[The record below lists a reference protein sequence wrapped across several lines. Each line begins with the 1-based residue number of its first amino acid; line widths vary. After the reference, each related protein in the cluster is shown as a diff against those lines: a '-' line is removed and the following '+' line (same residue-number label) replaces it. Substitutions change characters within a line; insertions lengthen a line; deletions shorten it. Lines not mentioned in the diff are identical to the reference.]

1 MSGTKSLPR
10 IEPTQLPAS
19 ATGKKARLLIVD
31 DHPTMREG
39 LIRVI
44 GREADLQVC
53 GETGSARQVLGLI
66 ESSAPDLV
74 LLDISL
80 GPDNGIELIKDIKI
94 RYPHLLVLVHS
105 MHEDSVYAGRS
116 LRAGARGYV
125 AKNEPP
131 DNLLKAIREVL
142 SGEIY
147 LNAALTK
154 QILHTLTADEHQTGA
169 SPFGVLSDREFE
181 VFEMMGKGFV
191 TKEIAATLH
200 LSPKTVQ
207 AHRDHIRE
215 KMAFKDA
222 ASLLRFAIRWTE
234 AQS

>member
-1 MSGTKSLPR
+1 MNANQTLPEGNLTGLAVATKPNR
-10 IEPTQLPAS
+10 A
-19 ATGKKARLLIVD
+19 KVLIVD

-39 LIRVI
+39 LVRVI
-44 GREADLQVC
+44 EREADLQVC
-53 GETGSARQVLGLI
+53 GETGNAREAMEIVQA
-66 ESSAPDLV
+66 SKPDLV
-74 LLDISL
+74 LLDLSL
-80 GPDNGIELIKDIKI
+80 GKDNGIELIKDLRI
-94 RYPHLLVLVHS
+94 RHPLVVVLVHS
-105 MHEDSVYAGRS
+105 MHEDSLYAGRA

-125 AKNEPP
+125 TKSEPP
-131 DNLLKAIREVL
+131 GNILKAIREVL
-142 SGEIY
+142 AGEIY
-147 LNAALTK
+147 LNPALTK
-154 QILHTLTADEHQTGA
+154 EVLHTLVADDHQKGA

-200 LSPKTVQ
+200 LSQKTVQ

-215 KMAFKDA
+215 KMGLRDA

>member
-1 MSGTKSLPR
+1 MKPDKSIPAGAAATLA
-10 IEPTQLPAS
+10 EPAAPLRA
-19 ATGKKARLLIVD
+19 GILIVE

-44 GREADLQVC
+44 ERETDLRVAGQADSASRALQFLA
-53 GETGSARQVLGLI
+53 SAK
-66 ESSAPDLV
+66 PDLV

-80 GPDNGIELIKDIKI
+80 GDDNGIELIKDIKV
-94 RYPHLLVLVHS
+94 RHPQLPVLVHS
-105 MHEDSVYAGRS
+105 MHEDSVYAGRA
-116 LRAGARGYV
+116 LRAGAKGYV
-125 AKNEPP
+125 TKSEPP

-142 SGEIY
+142 RGEIY
-147 LNAALTK
+147 LNEILTR
-154 QILHTLTADEHQTGA
+154 QILHTLAADEHQKGA

-181 VFEMMGKGFV
+181 VFEMIGKGFV

-200 LSPKTVQ
+200 LSQKTVQ

-215 KMAFKDA
+215 KMGFKDA
-222 ASLLRFAIRWTE
+222 ASLLRFSIRWTE

>member
-1 MSGTKSLPR
+1 MNTMAISPPKEARSKRAR
-10 IEPTQLPAS
+10 IV
-19 ATGKKARLLIVD
+19 IVD

-39 LIRVI
+39 LIKVI
-44 GREADLQVC
+44 EREADLQIG
-53 GETGSARQVLGLI
+53 GEAADARETMAIVEATRPDVVLV
-66 ESSAPDLV
+66 DL
-74 LLDISL
+74 SL
-80 GPDNGIELIKDIKI
+80 GNENGIELIKDLRT
-94 RYPHLLVLVHS
+94 RYPLSLVLVHS
-105 MHEDSVYAGRS
+105 MHEDSVYAGRA

-125 AKNEPP
+125 AKSEPTE
-131 DNLLKAIREVL
+131 NVLKAIREVL

-147 LNAALTK
+147 LNPALTK
-154 QILHTLTADEHQTGA
+154 ELLHTLVADDHPQGA

-191 TKEIAATLH
+191 TKEIAASLH
-200 LSPKTVQ
+200 LSHKTVQ

-215 KMAFKDA
+215 KMGFKDA

>member
-1 MSGTKSLPR
+1 MNTSKSLSGNDP
-10 IEPTQLPAS
+10 ISSSKTPKPTRA
-19 ATGKKARLLIVD
+19 KILIVD

-44 GREADLQVC
+44 EREADLQIC
-53 GETGSARQVLGLI
+53 GETGNARQALEIV
-66 ESSAPDLV
+66 ESSTPDLV
-74 LLDISL
+74 LLDLSL
-80 GPDNGIELIKDIKI
+80 GKDNGIELIKDLRI
-94 RYPHLLVLVHS
+94 RHPLLQVLVHS
-105 MHEDSVYAGRS
+105 MHEDSVYAGRA

-125 AKNEPP
+125 TKSEPP
-131 DNLLKAIREVL
+131 GNILQAIREVL
-142 SGEIY
+142 EGEIY
-147 LNAALTK
+147 LNPALTK
-154 QILHTLTADEHQTGA
+154 EVLHTLVADDHQKGA

-200 LSPKTVQ
+200 LSQKTVQ

-215 KMAFKDA
+215 KMGFTDA

>member
-1 MSGTKSLPR
+1 MNANQTLPEDNLTGLAVATKPNR
-10 IEPTQLPAS
+10 A
-19 ATGKKARLLIVD
+19 KVLIVD

-39 LIRVI
+39 LVRVI
-44 GREADLQVC
+44 EREADLQVC
-53 GETGSARQVLGLI
+53 GETGNAREAMEIVQA
-66 ESSAPDLV
+66 SKPDLV
-74 LLDISL
+74 LLDLSL
-80 GPDNGIELIKDIKI
+80 GKDNGIELIKDLRI
-94 RYPHLLVLVHS
+94 RHPLVVVLVHS
-105 MHEDSVYAGRS
+105 MHEDSLYAGRA

-125 AKNEPP
+125 TKSEPP
-131 DNLLKAIREVL
+131 GNILKAIREVL
-142 SGEIY
+142 AGEIY
-147 LNAALTK
+147 LNPALTK
-154 QILHTLTADEHQTGA
+154 EVLHTLVADDHQKGA

-200 LSPKTVQ
+200 LSQKTVQ

-215 KMAFKDA
+215 KMGLRDA

>member
-1 MSGTKSLPR
+1 MNTTKTLLGDPSASS
-10 IEPTQLPAS
+10 PTPTAPKR
-19 ATGKKARLLIVD
+19 AKVLIVD

-44 GREADLQVC
+44 ERESDLQIC
-53 GETGSARQVLGLI
+53 GETGSAREALEIVQKCK
-66 ESSAPDLV
+66 PDIV
-74 LLDISL
+74 LLDLSL
-80 GPDNGIELIKDIKI
+80 GKENGIEVIKDLRI
-94 RYPHLLVLVHS
+94 RHPLLVVLVHS
-105 MHEDSVYAGRS
+105 MHEDSVYAGRA

-125 AKNEPP
+125 TKSEPP
-131 DNLLKAIREVL
+131 GNILKAIREVL
-142 SGEIY
+142 EGEIY
-147 LNAALTK
+147 LNPALTK
-154 QILHTLTADEHQTGA
+154 EVLHTLVADDHQKGA

-200 LSPKTVQ
+200 LSQKTVQ

-215 KMAFKDA
+215 KMGFKDA

>member
-1 MSGTKSLPR
+1 MKVNKSLPT
-10 IEPTQLPAS
+10 EKAAS
-19 ATGKKARLLIVD
+19 VAEAASPKRAGVLIVE

-39 LIRVI
+39 LVRVI
-44 GREADLQVC
+44 ERESDLQVC
-53 GETGSARQVLGLI
+53 GQTDSASRALQLI
-66 ESSAPDLV
+66 ESSKPDLV

-80 GPDNGIELIKDIKI
+80 GNENGIELIKDIKI
-94 RYPHLLVLVHS
+94 RYPQLVVLVHS

-116 LRAGARGYV
+116 LRAGAKGYV
-125 AKNEPP
+125 TRNEPP
-131 DNLLKAIREVL
+131 ENLLKAIREVL
-142 SGEIY
+142 RGEIY
-147 LNAALTK
+147 LNETLTK
-154 QILHTLTADEHQTGA
+154 QILHTLGADEHQKGA

-181 VFEMMGKGFV
+181 VFEMLGKGFV
-191 TKEIAATLH
+191 TKEIAAQLH
-200 LSPKTVQ
+200 LSQKTVQ

>member
-1 MSGTKSLPR
+1 MKTTKILEAPSTNFPTGT
-10 IEPTQLPAS
+10 EPKRAKVLV
-19 ATGKKARLLIVD
+19 VD

-44 GREADLQVC
+44 EREADLQVC
-53 GETGSARQVLGLI
+53 GETGSAREALEIV
-66 ESSAPDLV
+66 EKCKPDIV
-74 LLDISL
+74 LLDLSL
-80 GPDNGIELIKDIKI
+80 GKENGIEVIKDLRI
-94 RYPHLLVLVHS
+94 RHPLLVVLVHS
-105 MHEDSVYAGRS
+105 MHEDSVYAGRA

-125 AKNEPP
+125 TKSEPP
-131 DNLLKAIREVL
+131 GNILKAIREVL
-142 SGEIY
+142 EGEIY
-147 LNAALTK
+147 LNPGLTK
-154 QILHTLTADEHQTGA
+154 EVLHTLVADDHQKGA

-200 LSPKTVQ
+200 LSQKTVQ

-215 KMAFKDA
+215 KMGFKDA